1 MATIYD
7 IAKAANVSPATV
19 SRVLNGR
26 PGVKA
31 ETVQRIRS
39 VMEADA
45 FQPRWK
51 VMERNRLLV
60 LLPEHRGALD
70 SGYVSRILSGICDT
84 TFASGFTLN
93 LRPFV
98 PQLRNDRELKQ
109 IVMREGVVGCII
121 VTLFQGYSLA
131 ERLSLLQIPHVI
143 VGYKNQDDGI
153 HQVLL
158 DDREAGAN
166 ATRYL
171 LSLGHRRIAMV
182 SFRHWDHGHHQ
193 RYLGYHEV
201 MQREGVADHAQ
212 CVEAD
217 AATVENGRSAARRL
231 LSLPDRPT
239 AVIVTNEDMA
249 VGFQSEAEAMGVDV
263 PRGLSIIGFEETERL
278 AYLKT
283 PMTAMRIPAHA
294 MGMEATRMLFSQLR
308 EEATRPGAVSKRQEN
323 VAPVAQIVHLPISL
337 VARHTTAGVLDAK

>member
-7 IAKAANVSPATV
+7 IAKAADVSPATV

-26 PGVKA
+26 PGVKE
-31 ETVQRIRS
+31 ETVLRIRKA
-39 VMEADA
+39 MEAGA

-51 VMERNRLLV
+51 ALERNRLLV

-70 SGYVSRILSGICDT
+70 SGYTSRILSGICDT

-121 VTLFQGYSLA
+121 VTMFQGYSLA
-131 ERLSLLQIPHVI
+131 ERLSLLQVPHVI

-158 DDREAGAN
+158 DDLEAGAN

-171 LSLGHRRIAMV
+171 LSLGHRNIAMV

-193 RYLGYHEV
+193 RYQGYREV
-201 MQREGVADHAQ
+201 MQEAGAADKIN
-212 CVEAD
+212 CVEVD

-231 LSLPDRPT
+231 LCLPERAT

-249 VGFQSEAEAMGVDV
+249 VGFQAEAEAMGLEV
-263 PRGLSIIGFEETERL
+263 PRDLSVIGFEETERL

-283 PMTAMRIPAHA
+283 PTTAMRIPAHA
-294 MGMEATRMLFSQLR
+294 MGVEATRMLFSQLR
-308 EEATRPGAVSKRQEN
+308 DTGELGSRQ
-323 VAPVAQIVHLPISL
+323 AHARRGDPASMLAQTVHLPISL
-337 VARHTTAGVLDAK
+337 VARHTTSSPG